1 MLEQMTSTLLL
12 WRRSKRLKAT
22 GLEDVVVHFAVS
34 PAKAWDNV
42 HCAMVLPF
50 RSADLVERWC
60 ERHALPQGKVI
71 PLALVARLATFMVW
85 IACETRLAQVDRL
98 KP

>member
-1 MLEQMTSTLLL
+1 MTSTLLL
-12 WRRSKRLKAT
+12 WRRSKRLEAT